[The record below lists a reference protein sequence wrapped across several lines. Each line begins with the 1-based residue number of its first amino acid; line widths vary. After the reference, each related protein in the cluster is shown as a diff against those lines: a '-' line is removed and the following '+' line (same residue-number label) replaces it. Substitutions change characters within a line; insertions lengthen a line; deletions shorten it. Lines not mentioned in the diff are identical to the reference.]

1 MHERS
6 TGVIETLRSRYGG
19 RVSTTAS
26 VLEQHGRDESYHPPA
41 PPDAVFFAESTEEV
55 ADAVGV
61 CAAAQV
67 PVIAFGAGTS
77 LEGHVG
83 AVHGGVSIDLTAM
96 SKVLEVN
103 SADLDCRV
111 EAGLTRLALAERL
124 APEGLFFPVDPG
136 ADATIGGMTAT
147 RASGTS
153 AVRYGTMRENVL
165 GLTVVLG
172 DGRVIK
178 TGGRARKSAAGYD
191 LTRLFV
197 GSEGTLGVITEVA
210 LRLYGTPEVIAAASC
225 AFESIEGAVEAV
237 IETVQLG
244 IPVARIELLDEVQ
257 VAACNSYSGTGLP
270 ELPTLFIEL
279 HGSEAGTREQAEA
292 LAEITGTHGG
302 TGFAW
307 ATSTEERNA
316 LWRARH
322 EAYYAALHL
331 VPGARGWVTD
341 VCVPISRLAECLVQ
355 TKRDLEGSFLQAPI
369 VGHVGD
375 GNFHVALLVD
385 PDDPRQVAEA
395 SRLNERMIERALAL
409 GGTTTGEHGVGSG
422 KIAYLEQEHG
432 PAVDVMR
439 VVKAALD
446 PNSILNPG
454 KIFRESA

>member
-6 TGVIETLRSRYGG
+6 ATVIEELRARYGT
-19 RVSTTAS
+19 RVSTSES
-26 VLEQHGRDESYHPPA
+26 VLDLHGRDESYHAPA
-41 PPDAVFFAESTEEV
+41 PPDAVFFAESTDEV
-55 ADAVGV
+55 AHAVGV
-61 CAAAQV
+61 CAAAGV
-67 PVIAFGAGTS
+67 PVIPFGAGTS

-83 AVHGGVSIDLTAM
+83 ALRGGISIDLTGM
-96 SKVLEVN
+96 NKLLEVN
-103 SADLDCRV
+103 SSDLDCRV

-124 APEGLFFPVDPG
+124 APEGLFFAVDPG
-136 ADATIGGMTAT
+136 ADATIGGMAAT

-165 GLTVVLG
+165 GLTVVLA
-172 DGRVIK
+172 DGSVIR

-210 LRLYGTPEVIAAASC
+210 LRLFGIPEVIASATC
-225 AFESIEGAVEAV
+225 AFETIEGAVDSV

-244 IPVARIELLDEVQ
+244 IPVARIELLDEAQ
-257 VAACNSYSGTGLP
+257 VRACNSYSQTNLP

-279 HGSEAGTREQAEA
+279 HGSEAGTKEQAEA
-292 LAEITGTHGG
+292 LAEITGDHGG

-307 ATSTEERNA
+307 ATSTDERNA

-322 EAYYAALHL
+322 EAYYAAVHS
-331 VPGARGWVTD
+331 VPGTKGFVTD
-341 VCVPISRLAECLVQ
+341 VCVPISRLAECLVE

-375 GNFHVALLVD
+375 GNFHVMLLVD
-385 PDDPRQVAEA
+385 PSDPSQLAEA
-395 SRLNERMIERALAL
+395 QRLNERMIERSLAL

-422 KIAYLEQEHG
+422 KIAYVEQEHG

-439 VVKAALD
+439 VLKAALD
-446 PNSILNPG
+446 PDSILNPG
-454 KIFRESA
+454 KIFR